1 MAVVLV
7 LGIIKEVFA
16 CFRAGAAAI
25 LAAALF
31 VLWDPALVYDSHIAS
46 TRSISVDGIALRVA
60 VVDTPLTRQQGLSN
74 IPSLKPDEGMLFI
87 FEEDGQYSFWMKDM
101 ALSIDILWIT
111 SSGRVV
117 FIAPAVSPDTFP
129 QAFTSDSPAR
139 YVLEVPAGFATEHGI
154 GVGSK
159 VAF

>member
-1 MAVVLV
+1 MQRKYLLV
-7 LGIIKEVFA
+7 FG
-16 CFRAGAAAI
+16 AGAAAI

-87 FEEDGQYSFWMKDM
+87 LRKMG
-101 ALSIDILWIT
+101 SIRF
-111 SSGRVV
+111 G
-117 FIAPAVSPDTFP
+117 
-129 QAFTSDSPAR
+129 
-139 YVLEVPAGFATEHGI
+139 
-154 GVGSK
+154 
-159 VAF
+159 